1 MPDFSEKHIQS
12 HTPMMQQYLRIKAQ
26 HADMLLFYRMGDF
39 YELFYD
45 DAKRSAELL
54 DISLTARGQSN
65 GEPIPMAGVPYHAV
79 ENYLARLVNLGES
92 VAICEQVGD
101 PATSKGPVER
111 KVVRIVTPGTVTDE
125 SLLAERQQKLLV
137 AISALKDD
145 LYAISS
151 LELSSGRFWLTQA
164 NSHEQLA
171 AEMQRL
177 EPAELLYPDTLS
189 LTRLPLAKANCKRRP
204 AWEFE
209 QKTAFE
215 LLTRQFATQ
224 HLEGFGLKADEPTLG
239 AAGAILHYV
248 KETQRSAL
256 PHIQSIVTEH
266 PNDALIL
273 DAATRRNLEL
283 QQSLGDANTHL
294 SAVLDKT
301 ASAMG
306 SRQFQRWLQ
315 RPIRNQQALNKRYDA
330 VSALLENN
338 AYEPLQTSL
347 KSLSDIERIVARVGL
362 RTARPK
368 DFARLRDSLKQLP
381 DIKSQLQ
388 HQSLSQLNEAI
399 LLFPEVVDRLER
411 AIIDNPPLLIRD
423 GGVIAEGYDSELDD
437 LRDLA
442 TGATDY
448 LHQLEQRER
457 QQTGIATLKVGYNKV
472 HGYFIEV
479 SRQNADSVPDHY
491 QRRQTLKN
499 TERYIVPELKEHEDK
514 VLNAQARS
522 LAREKWLYDQLFE
535 QLMPHVA
542 DLQRTASALAQLDTL
557 SCFAQ
562 LANNWNYCRP
572 ELTDESSLIELEQA
586 RHPVIE
592 QLSETPFIAND
603 VALNDT
609 QRMLMI
615 TGPNMGGKSTFMR
628 QAALIVILAHMGCY
642 VPASA
647 ARIGRIDRIFTRI
660 GASDDLA
667 SGRSTFMVEMTETA
681 NILHNATPNSLVL
694 MDEIGR
700 GTSTYDG
707 LSLAWSCADYL
718 AQKLQCLTLFA
729 THYFELTELA
739 DELPATSNVHVN
751 AKEHGDT
758 IAFLHTVTEGAANQS
773 FGLQVAKLAGVP
785 ENVIQQAKLKLKEL
799 ETAHH
804 GSHNSVPAETNEKQP
819 SLPLEPTQPN
829 PILEQL
835 KTTDLNNLSPRQA
848 LDLLFSWQNKL

>member
-1 MPDFSEKHIQS
+1 M
-12 HTPMMQQYLRIKAQ
+12 
-26 HADMLLFYRMGDF
+26 
-39 YELFYD
+39 
-45 DAKRSAELL
+45 
-54 DISLTARGQSN
+54 
-65 GEPIPMAGVPYHAV
+65 
-79 ENYLARLVNLGES
+79 
-92 VAICEQVGD
+92 
-101 PATSKGPVER
+101 
-111 KVVRIVTPGTVTDE
+111 
-125 SLLAERQQKLLV
+125 
-137 AISALKDD
+137 
-145 LYAISS
+145 
-151 LELSSGRFWLTQA
+151 
-164 NSHEQLA
+164 
-171 AEMQRL
+171 
-177 EPAELLYPDTLS
+177 
-189 LTRLPLAKANCKRRP
+189 
-204 AWEFE
+204 
-209 QKTAFE
+209 
-215 LLTRQFATQ
+215 
-224 HLEGFGLKADEPTLG
+224 
-239 AAGAILHYV
+239 
-248 KETQRSAL
+248 
-256 PHIQSIVTEH
+256 
-266 PNDALIL
+266 
-273 DAATRRNLEL
+273 
-283 QQSLGDANTHL
+283 
-294 SAVLDKT
+294 
-301 ASAMG
+301 
-306 SRQFQRWLQ
+306 
-315 RPIRNQQALNKRYDA
+315 
-330 VSALLENN
+330 
-338 AYEPLQTSL
+338 
-347 KSLSDIERIVARVGL
+347 
-362 RTARPK
+362 
-368 DFARLRDSLKQLP
+368 
-381 DIKSQLQ
+381 
-388 HQSLSQLNEAI
+388 
-399 LLFPEVVDRLER
+399 
-411 AIIDNPPLLIRD
+411 
-423 GGVIAEGYDSELDD
+423 
-437 LRDLA
+437 
-442 TGATDY
+442 
-448 LHQLEQRER
+448 
-457 QQTGIATLKVGYNKV
+457 

-592 QLSETPFIAND
+592 QLSDTPFIAND

-642 VPASA
+642 VPAGA

-785 ENVIQQAKLKLKEL
+785 EHVIQQAKRKLKEL
-799 ETAHH
+799 ETAHD

-819 SLPLEPTQPN
+819 SLPLEPAQPN